1 MYANLIR
8 KLARNS
14 FYAVVWNISN
24 SRYFEDVTDKAGV
37 NMDNAWSD
45 LRNAHNS
52 GTHVFGGS
60 FTVSIKKRSNV

>member
-1 MYANLIR
+1 M
-8 KLARNS
+8 
-14 FYAVVWNISN
+14 
-24 SRYFEDVTDKAGV
+24 TDKAGV

-60 FTVSIKKRSNV
+60 FTVSVIKLSLLKFLMTLANLNRVFGGH